1 MHSYLYL
8 ISIAL
13 LCDIYNKVIVV
24 VVVGLKRS
32 MRYVKTIKIYR
43 ENDSDENAYYIDAG
57 MKDGDSQVDRSEKE
71 NWRAKRA

>member
-13 LCDIYNKVIVV
+13 LCDIYNKVIVD
-24 VVVGLKRS
+24 VVGLKRS

-57 MKDGDSQVDRSEKE
+57 MKDGDRSEKE

>member
-1 MHSYLYL
+1 MIY
-8 ISIAL
+8 
-13 LCDIYNKVIVV
+13 IYNKVIV

-57 MKDGDSQVDRSEKE
+57 MKDGDRSEKE
-71 NWRAKRA
+71 NWRSKRA

>member
-13 LCDIYNKVIVV
+13 LCDIYNKVIV
-24 VVVGLKRS
+24 GLKRS

-43 ENDSDENAYYIDAG
+43 KNDCDENAYYIDAG